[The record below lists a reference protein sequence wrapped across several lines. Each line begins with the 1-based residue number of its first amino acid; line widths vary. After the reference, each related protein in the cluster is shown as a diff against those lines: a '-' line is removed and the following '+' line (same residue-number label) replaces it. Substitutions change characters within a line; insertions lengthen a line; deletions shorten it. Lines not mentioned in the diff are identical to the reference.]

1 MCECGHELDT
11 SDMYLSCCPFGG
23 QWIVTHDAIWDVMYA
38 FIQENG
44 HTIWKKRWY
53 ALMSKISLWV
63 DFYMTCKDQIF
74 VDDVVVINPMW
85 EMVAFSVI
93 SWLVGVATKL
103 STIAKIHKYK
113 RLHEG
118 HHFILMV
125 MEVHGS
131 PGRDMDHF
139 IKECARLFHN
149 RWSRSHLSLSFCIQF
164 FKWHGNI
171 AF

>member
-1 MCECGHELDT
+1 MWTRVGHIWHVFILLPIWRSVDCHTWRHLRRHVCLHSREWAHY
-11 SDMYLSCCPFGG
+11 MERAMVCPY
-23 QWIVTHDAIWDVMYA
+23 V
-38 FIQENG
+38 
-44 HTIWKKRWY
+44 
-53 ALMSKISLWV
+53 KISLWV

-103 STIAKIHKYK
+103 NTIAKIHKYK
-113 RLHEG
+113 RLHER
-118 HHFILMV
+118 HHFILMA

-139 IKECARLFHN
+139 IKECVGLFHN
-149 RWSRSHLSLSFCIQF
+149 RWSRGHLSLSFCIQF